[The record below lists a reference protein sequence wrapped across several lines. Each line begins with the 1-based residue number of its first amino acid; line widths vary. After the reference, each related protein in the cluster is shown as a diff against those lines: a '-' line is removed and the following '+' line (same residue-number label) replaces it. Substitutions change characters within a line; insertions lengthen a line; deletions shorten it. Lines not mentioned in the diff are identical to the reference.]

1 MHICKVQPENEQTMG
16 RRGGQ
21 AVVWTE
27 TGISIFF
34 TCYHATEHIHLIEL
48 PAQKPLMERS
58 VQGFSIV

>member
-16 RRGGQ
+16 QRGGQ

-27 TGISIFF
+27 TGKLIFF

-48 PAQKPLMERS
+48 PARKPLMERF